1 MGFANSLIVCV
12 SFTDRVDARK
22 LSKAK
27 RFADVVDASKCTNQV
42 KPGERIKK
50 GMISRS
56 YRSLSA
62 KKEVTKNKM
71 NIPEQDIK
79 TVGEIHDALERITK
93 AATSLF
99 NDWQHARTFLP
110 SGCRPLM
117 MLLTQEQTHWLER
130 FDKELQTG
138 NAKTLLTSF
147 ERFAQAVHRRIE
159 AHASSPLA
167 LVGEVFENDE
177 EERLF
182 FRRWKAF
189 LDSGIGTLARTFQID
204 DVIFAAQIVASYHLV
219 GVLREITA
227 EWAHIPLKARRDIA
241 LQFRE
246 NAQAL
251 SDAYGTASSADFI
264 VMKERFAERL
274 REAYHQA
281 RTDGTYEVEPN
292 DRDLTLF
299 RAAGD
304 RFTRGV
310 VSTVRSAI
318 VHGERGGPSAVK
330 GFRYTLEAGAIFL
343 RLPGDDEQTEYYR
356 RTLLPRLEALLT

>member
-1 MGFANSLIVCV
+1 
-12 SFTDRVDARK
+12 
-22 LSKAK
+22 
-27 RFADVVDASKCTNQV
+27 
-42 KPGERIKK
+42 
-50 GMISRS
+50 
-56 YRSLSA
+56 
-62 KKEVTKNKM
+62 M

-117 MLLTQEQTHWLER
+117 VLLTQEQTHWLER

-219 GVLREITA
+219 GLLREITA
-227 EWAHIPLKARRDIA
+227 EWAHIPLKARHDIA

-274 REAYHQA
+274 REAYLQA
-281 RTDGTYEVEPN
+281 RTDETYEVESN

-310 VSTVRSAI
+310 VSTVRSAV